1 MKKGIQSIFSV
12 FGGGRLEEAYKKSR
26 YMKIPALKMENL
38 SAFFLGNGPV
48 FGEPFAVEMPD
59 DEKNRAEYPV
69 YRHGHPYADGAH
81 AQAGDGKPK
90 NRNAFQ
96 AEYIAQGHPEG
107 PHGKQGYLQG
117 EAHIAGGAEG
127 SG

>member
-26 YMKIPALKMENL
+26 YTKIPALKMEDL

-48 FGEPFAVEMPD
+48 FGELFAVEMPD

-96 AEYIAQGHPEG
+96 AEYIA
-107 PHGKQGYLQG
+107 
-117 EAHIAGGAEG
+117 
-127 SG
+127 